1 MKKLLVIALMAV
13 IGFSVNAQSQKGDMA
28 AGVNLSLGTGSGFT
42 NFGIGAEFQW
52 NITDAIRLEPSV
64 NYFLESDFVSMW
76 DINVDAQY
84 VFDVANKLEVYP
96 FVGLTVLGAKADV
109 WGYSASSTNFGANI
123 GAGTQYW
130 FTDKI
135 AASLEV
141 KYQLVSD
148 FDRVVLSLGAAYKF

>member
-1 MKKLLVIALMAV
+1 MKKLLVIAIMAV

-76 DINVDAQY
+76 DVNVDAQY

-123 GAGTQYW
+123 GGGAQYW